1 MTTKETTMDT
11 VHLTITSAQ
20 LATVLEALDRDI
32 EYVSDNWFL
41 TATEAEDA
49 IGKLMTLTRV
59 LYDQANTTDEGA

>member
-11 VHLTITSAQ
+11 VHLTITSDQ

-32 EYVSDNWFL
+32 DYVSDNTFL